1 MAPSFE
7 RYRNLLLLLALAL
20 LLGCVASAG
29 NPLWQRSLFFAHLGA
44 VLLWQPLVSGQRR
57 LSLRETAVVA
67 GIALTA
73 SLFLNPWILLLWN
86 ALLAAMVAGRVTH
99 FAPRAERLTF
109 LGALVFLILLLF
121 MLVAPDLLPEAMRV
135 QSVPTAA
142 RRWIESLLGI
152 ALVLLLVLF
161 AVAPARGDV
170 RPFAVLAYDL
180 VYTVWM
186 LALLLL
192 VIFIGV
198 ALMTLTQR
206 GYLASMSMTL
216 VGVASAL
223 FAFNFLSARSDSAGG
238 GGATISLLVSRYLLS
253 FGLPYELYLDRLA
266 QLSRAQADPA
276 IFFDGAMRALSELAI
291 VSGAQWRGAGVE
303 GSFGELHSRHALTIE
318 TAAQSG
324 APAIELVIHAREALS
339 PVFVWHFKL
348 LLQLAAE
355 FHAAKAREQRL
366 HAQQYLRAVHE
377 TGARVTHDVKNL
389 LQSLDGLLAA
399 AATLRDDAKVRAL
412 VARQLPV
419 IAQRLATTL
428 GKLQLPATEN
438 QRAAPLSVWWER
450 LRRQY
455 EPQSVAFGVFAPP
468 EGPQIPMTLFDSAA
482 DNLLQNALGKKAAE
496 PGIEIH
502 VMLKCE
508 AGEVELSVED
518 TGSRIPTEVMARLFD
533 APVRS
538 HAGLGIGLYQ
548 LSRAALTHGYVLA
561 IAENHHGR
569 VRFTLSGP
577 AMQKSSRKR

>member
-99 FAPRAERLTF
+99 FAPRAERLSF

-152 ALVLLLVLF
+152 ALALLLVLF
-161 AVAPARGDV
+161 AVAPARADV

-238 GGATISLLVSRYLLS
+238 GGATISLLVSRYLL
-253 FGLPYELYLDRLA
+253 
-266 QLSRAQADPA
+266 
-276 IFFDGAMRALSELAI
+276 
-291 VSGAQWRGAGVE
+291 
-303 GSFGELHSRHALTIE
+303 
-318 TAAQSG
+318 
-324 APAIELVIHAREALS
+324 
-339 PVFVWHFKL
+339 
-348 LLQLAAE
+348 
-355 FHAAKAREQRL
+355 
-366 HAQQYLRAVHE
+366 
-377 TGARVTHDVKNL
+377 
-389 LQSLDGLLAA
+389 
-399 AATLRDDAKVRAL
+399 
-412 VARQLPV
+412 
-419 IAQRLATTL
+419 
-428 GKLQLPATEN
+428 
-438 QRAAPLSVWWER
+438 
-450 LRRQY
+450 
-455 EPQSVAFGVFAPP
+455 
-468 EGPQIPMTLFDSAA
+468 
-482 DNLLQNALGKKAAE
+482 
-496 PGIEIH
+496 
-502 VMLKCE
+502 
-508 AGEVELSVED
+508 
-518 TGSRIPTEVMARLFD
+518 
-533 APVRS
+533 
-538 HAGLGIGLYQ
+538 
-548 LSRAALTHGYVLA
+548 
-561 IAENHHGR
+561 
-569 VRFTLSGP
+569 
-577 AMQKSSRKR
+577 